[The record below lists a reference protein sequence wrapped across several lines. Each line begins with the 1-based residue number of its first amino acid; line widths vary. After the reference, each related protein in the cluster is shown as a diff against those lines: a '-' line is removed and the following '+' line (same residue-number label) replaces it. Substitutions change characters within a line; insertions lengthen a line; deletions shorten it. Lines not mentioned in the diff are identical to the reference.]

1 MKNIFIS
8 FLTGIFLFYSGCS
21 SSSVSS
27 NELLETSVEKWKNA
41 TINIEGATD
50 SKTSEERFKIEQEYY
65 NSKAYKE
72 REEER
77 DRISQE
83 YSKKID
89 NSKSR
94 EERIKLI
101 EELFQ
106 KLPPIE
112 FAPEIGS
119 RDIRYTGT
127 ALFVKYKNHKYLIT
141 ARHVLHN
148 TLEASRYVK
157 ERLDWYKEGNLTIR
171 EDERKRIISDSEKR
185 IFSIIYRVPNL
196 SEYLSKTSPFS
207 SYYPPSP
214 VLMNLQAGI
223 YESSAYTFS
232 EPQIDLAVI
241 SLERDGS
248 FLSDLEKNGYKPIT
262 IDSIW
267 SKSLKEGDDLF
278 CIGYPVTTSPM
289 AKMKGNLA
297 WNASFASLPT
307 ISFGKVAMNDLNLL
321 FFLGDMSIYP
331 GNSGSPVVNQDTLV
345 GIISA
350 QPFWK
355 NQNIPFAYIIKIDFL
370 KDLLEEQIKKDN
382 FR

>member
-8 FLTGIFLFYSGCS
+8 FLSGIFLFYSGCS
-21 SSSVSS
+21 SSLVPS

-41 TINIEGATD
+41 TINIECATD
-50 SKTSEERFKIEQEYY
+50 SKTSEERVKIEQEYY

-72 REEER
+72 REKER
-77 DRISQE
+77 DSISQE
-83 YSKKID
+83 YQKKID
-89 NSKSR
+89 KSKSP
-94 EERIKLI
+94 EETINLV
-101 EELFQ
+101 EELFE
-106 KLPPIE
+106 KLPPNE
-112 FAPEIGS
+112 FPPEDGI
-119 RDIRYTGT
+119 RDVRYSGT

-141 ARHVLHN
+141 ARHVLHD
-148 TLEASRYVK
+148 TLEASRYIK
-157 ERLDWYKEGNLTIR
+157 DRLSWYNEAKLKISR
-171 EDERKRIISDSEKR
+171 EQRKSIISDSEKM
-185 IFSIIYRVPNL
+185 IFSIIYRAPNL
-196 SEYLSKTSPFS
+196 SEYFSKTSPIS

-241 SLERDGS
+241 SLERNGS

-267 SKSLKEGDDLF
+267 NKSLNEGDDLF

-289 AKMKGNLA
+289 VRMEGDLA
-297 WNASFASLPT
+297 WNASYVSLPT
-307 ISFGKVAMNDLNLL
+307 ISYGKVALNNSFLS
-321 FFLGDMSIYP
+321 FFWGDMSIYP
-331 GNSGSPVVNQDTLV
+331 GNSGGPVISQDTLV

-350 QPFWK
+350 QPFWR
-355 NQNIPFAYIIKIDFL
+355 NQNIPFAYIIKIQFL
-370 KDLLEEQIKKDN
+370 KNLLEEQIKKDN